1 MPTTTANPIL
11 ILSDIDHSRKRLQY
25 YTELKAKV
33 GFEKSKS
40 ITKWIDIYAER
51 LGKLERQASR
61 LGLKTQLKTAAA
73 ASERRA

>member
-11 ILSDIDHSRKRLQY
+11 ILSDIDHSRKRSEVLYRAQG
-25 YTELKAKV
+25 EV

-73 ASERRA
+73 AERRA